1 MNFGLKLPERESR
14 KLFFYLLT
22 DQISGKVRGMNKILF
37 TSLLCLFISTPN
49 FSQEEN
55 GGKISGYMFGDYSY
69 NILRDS
75 TIDDLNGNV
84 LDGKKDVQGFEFR
97 RIYFTY
103 DYNISNQFS
112 TRLRLESQTLVGVQ
126 NTLFLTF
133 IKDAYLNWNNIFE
146 GSDFIF
152 GIQPNPTFQVSEKFW
167 NYRSIEETIMD
178 VRGIASS
185 RDFGVALKGK
195 LNSPGTIK
203 YWLMYGNG
211 SVLQSEGDKFKR
223 AYALIELQPSA
234 DWIFTIYGDYR
245 FKPEKEFS
253 QVDMSFNNDS
263 FTSALFLGYQNNK
276 NFRIGIEP
284 FLQINYN
291 DVIKSETNAYKIMNR
306 NALGIS
312 LFGWLKFAES
322 LVGIGRYD
330 YYDPN
335 ISGDYKGDSRNYFI
349 LGLSFILH
357 EKVSITPN
365 FLLETYE
372 RPVNGVSIDPSLTGR
387 ITFYFEFL

>member
-1 MNFGLKLPERESR
+1 MK
-14 KLFFYLLT
+14 KTLFLVLFYLLMT
-22 DQISGKVRGMNKILF
+22 
-37 TSLLCLFISTPN
+37 TP
-49 FSQEEN
+49 FFAQEDS
-55 GGKISGYMFGDYSY
+55 GGKFSGYMFGDYFY

-75 TIDDLNGNV
+75 TIDNLPNTA
-84 LDGKKDVQGFEFR
+84 LDGAKDLQGFDFR

-103 DYNISNQFS
+103 DYKISNQFS
-112 TRLRLESQTLVGVQ
+112 TRFRLESRTLVGIN
-126 NTLFLTF
+126 NTLFLTY
-133 IKDAYLNWNNIFE
+133 IKDAHLKWKNIFD

-152 GIQPNPTFQVSEKFW
+152 GIQPNPTFQVSEEFW
-167 NYRSIEETIMD
+167 NYRSLEETIMD
-178 VRGIASS
+178 LRGIAGS

-211 SVLQSEGDKFKR
+211 STLQSEGDKFKR
-223 AYALIELQPSA
+223 AYALIELQPSNE
-234 DWIFTIYGDYR
+234 WVFTLYGDYR
-245 FKPEKEFS
+245 FKPQKEFS
-253 QVDMSFNNDS
+253 QVEQSFNNDS
-263 FTSALFLGYQNNK
+263 FTSALLLGYQNNS
-276 NFRIGIEP
+276 NFRIGVEP

-291 DVIKSETNAYKIMNR
+291 DQIKSEIDGYKIMNR
-306 NALGIS
+306 NALGLS
-312 LFGWLKFAES
+312 FFGWLKFTES

-335 ISGDYKGDSRNYFI
+335 MSGDYKGDSRNYFL

-372 RPVNGVSIDPSLTGR
+372 KPVNGVSIDPSLTGR
-387 ITFYFEFL
+387 ITFYYEFL